1 MTLKMICVRIDGGTA
16 VDDDLRGLFP
26 SGFEM
31 PGGLSTRMAIAHA
44 VDKPIDEMSVTQICK
59 RAGISRQAFYKY
71 FSSKYGVSIWFA
83 QMCQDLYLNQ
93 VGRRYTCIDGYSRH
107 FRLLSTERE
116 LFFNTASGGDVPSK
130 KWGNIRGRTGALLET
145 LVSYCG
151 LERTPELEFKVE
163 FFIYGEI
170 EMGRRWMANRMVEQ
184 PEVLARR
191 MVASMPEGMCAA
203 LDASALMRRGKI

>member
-1 MTLKMICVRIDGGTA
+1 MPLGPLSGDSDGIANRVQKSPATL
-16 VDDDLRGLFP
+16 
-26 SGFEM
+26 
-31 PGGLSTRMAIAHA
+31 
-44 VDKPIDEMSVTQICK
+44 
-59 RAGISRQAFYKY
+59 
-71 FSSKYGVSIWFA
+71 
-83 QMCQDLYLNQ
+83 
-93 VGRRYTCIDGYSRH
+93 
-107 FRLLSTERE
+107 
-116 LFFNTASGGDVPSK
+116 
-130 KWGNIRGRTGALLET
+130 LLET

-151 LERTPELEFKVE
+151 LERTPELEFKVD